1 MLKDFHIMTN
11 LTVSGITA
19 GDAQIPAQ
27 ALTRQALFDLEI
39 AEVIER
45 ASLLREDNAFF
56 TGARKVQHIDPLPA
70 LRIAHGWREIT
81 KSFMFTSVAG
91 LGGMARQADLE
102 DYPSIDVLEAM
113 QTIFTVIGDDFS
125 NIMPVFQ
132 KVAPAGAGGMHY
144 AWWETDIINPLKAS
158 LGAPL
163 NDTADLLPPGAK
175 KLIANM
181 RALIDEPLG
190 AAVQLRVVEA
200 IALDITVAFK
210 RVFTKVTVNGERLL
224 SKTAQFAW
232 MDSHIEAEVA
242 HHKAVSD
249 HDTGTTGIADTDEKR
264 AAMLRLTEQYATNWN
279 AALIEFANNLPVGQ
293 GADGLAADL
302 ELTAS

>member
-1 MLKDFHIMTN
+1 MENNTVGGADVSTQEMT
-11 LTVSGITA
+11 SQGK
-19 GDAQIPAQ
+19 
-27 ALTRQALFDLEI
+27 FDLEI
-39 AEVIER
+39 AECIAR
-45 ASLLREDNAFF
+45 AGLLKEDNAFF
-56 TGARKVQHIDPLPA
+56 VGAKKVQQIDPLSA
-70 LRIAHGWREIT
+70 LRIAHGWREMT

-91 LGGMARQADLE
+91 LGLMASQADLDE
-102 DYPSIDVLEAM
+102 YPSTDLLEAM

-132 KVAPAGAGGMHY
+132 KVAPAGTAGMHY

-158 LGAPL
+158 LGAPR
-163 NDTADLLPPGAK
+163 NDTSAMLPPGAK

-181 RALIDEPLG
+181 RALAAEPLG

-210 RVFTKVTVNGERLL
+210 RVFSKVAADGQRMFTKP
-224 SKTAQFAW
+224 AQFTW

-249 HDTGTTGIADTDEKR
+249 HDTGTTGIADTDAKR
-264 AAMLRLTEQYATNWN
+264 AAMLRMTEEYSVNWN
-279 AALIEFANNLPVGQ
+279 AALAEFADCLPQ
-293 GADGLAADL
+293 AALAQEADL
-302 ELTAS
+302 ACEAS